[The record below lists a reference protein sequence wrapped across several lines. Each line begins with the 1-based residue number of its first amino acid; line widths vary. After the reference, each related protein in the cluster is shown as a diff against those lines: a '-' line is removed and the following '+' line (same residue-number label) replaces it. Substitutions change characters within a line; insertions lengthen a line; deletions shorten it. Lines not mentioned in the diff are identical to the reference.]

1 MNVLTLLKINY
12 QPNNGKVKRP
22 LPQSLQMTPQLLDM
36 ELAELFPW
44 TIHTRCLEG
53 PPCMCEE
60 CLQARRQARQS
71 EVGWVRQHQL
81 FDR

>member
-1 MNVLTLLKINY
+1 
-12 QPNNGKVKRP
+12 
-22 LPQSLQMTPQLLDM
+22 MTQQLLDM

-44 TIHTRCLEG
+44 TIHTRWLEG

-60 CLQARRQARQS
+60 CLQARRQARHR
-71 EVGWVRQHQL
+71 EVGFARQHQL

>member
-1 MNVLTLLKINY
+1 
-12 QPNNGKVKRP
+12 
-22 LPQSLQMTPQLLDM
+22 MTQQLLDM

-44 TIHTRCLEG
+44 TIHTRWLEG
-53 PPCMCEE
+53 PSCMCEE
-60 CLQARRQARQS
+60 CLQVRRQARHS